1 MQRTLKSNTLNQY
14 HVSIYYVKI
23 NYVNYQPAF
32 ILIERVLTTQFTFYM
47 SPRKGMRLNQV
58 C

>member
-32 ILIERVLTTQFTFYM
+32 ILIERVLTTQVTFYHV
-47 SPRKGMRLNQV
+47 SEKRDET
-58 C
+58 